1 MRIVNTRRGSI
12 KCRPLII
19 FLAMLGLIVSLRLEG
34 PLWGDGAALPH
45 VLVISVDGM
54 AASVYAK
61 PWAGVRI
68 PNLLRLKKEGSFAEG
83 VVGVYPTVTY
93 PAHTTLVTG
102 CVPAEHGV
110 YSNLSSREAGK
121 NSHDW
126 FWFSK
131 AIKVPTLWNE
141 ARSAGMT
148 SGAIAWPV
156 TVGAPVDWN
165 IPEIWDPQKGDVGD
179 FGYIAKFMDPGL
191 AGEVEQVL
199 GGIGPGADTDVV
211 RTRLAAYLI
220 KKHRPNLFLVHL
232 AEPDNDEH
240 QHGPQSA
247 EARSALERVD
257 ARIEELLGAMREA
270 GVEDSTDVFI
280 VSDHGFLPIEREIR
294 PNVLLVKAGLLEADG
309 QGAVTGGKLATVSN
323 GGSFFI
329 YWLPSMDLRA
339 EVDRALQPLR
349 SAGVLWGVVD
359 SQGLRDIGAE
369 PAAQLAL
376 EAPEGATFSSAAGG
390 ELISPMTRPGGTHG
404 YLPFRAGLEASFIAW
419 GPRIKGGMNL
429 HRIPMTAIGPTI
441 LKDLGIND
449 PRFGDGSPPLDILK

>member
-19 FLAMLGLIVSLRLEG
+19 FLVMLGLIVFLRLEG

-121 NSHDW
+121 NPHDW

-156 TVGAPVDWN
+156 TVGAPIDWN
-165 IPEIWDPQKGDVGD
+165 IPEIWDPQRGDVGD

-191 AGEVEQVL
+191 AGEVVQVL
-199 GGIGPGADTDVV
+199 SGIGPGADTDVV
-211 RTRLAAYLI
+211 RTRLAAFLI
-220 KKHRPNLFLVHL
+220 KKHRPNLFLIHL

-257 ARIEELLGAMREA
+257 ARIEELLGAVREA
-270 GVEDSTDVFI
+270 GVEASTDVFI
-280 VSDHGFLPIEREIR
+280 VSDHGSLPIEREIR
-294 PNVLLVKAGLLEADG
+294 PNVLLVKSGLLEADG

-323 GGSFFI
+323 GGGFFFFSAP
-329 YWLPSMDLRA
+329 PS
-339 EVDRALQPLR
+339 DRSP
-349 SAGVLWGVVD
+349 SAGPTPCTLRTAAAASGVLG
-359 SQGLRDIGAE
+359 
-369 PAAQLAL
+369 
-376 EAPEGATFSSAAGG
+376 F
-390 ELISPMTRPGGTHG
+390 PG
-404 YLPFRAGLEASFIAW
+404 R
-419 GPRIKGGMNL
+419 
-429 HRIPMTAIGPTI
+429 
-441 LKDLGIND
+441 
-449 PRFGDGSPPLDILK
+449 